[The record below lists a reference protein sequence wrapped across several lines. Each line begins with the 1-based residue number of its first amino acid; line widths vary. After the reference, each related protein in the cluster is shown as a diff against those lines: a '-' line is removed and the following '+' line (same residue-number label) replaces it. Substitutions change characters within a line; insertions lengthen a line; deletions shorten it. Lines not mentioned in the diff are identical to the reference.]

1 MAYRI
6 ELTQASQRITAAT
19 IDNSCTP
26 RDRSLDKYT
35 GVTTNNDWADIVNGD
50 STPGDTNLVLVI
62 NANNTTSSREGYG
75 EIMYNINGTEC
86 KTILHL
92 VQAGQAGCSCNSIT
106 SFPDVS
112 TIEIPATSPY
122 SYTLSPYAESC
133 NMYIQNNNDWLTVT
147 KNSSNIVFTAT
158 GAATAYRSGF
168 VYIQTEQGGSVCK
181 TLFIEQYPDDCTITF
196 KMEEYH
202 PSYLVPDVLFNS
214 CDGSVG
220 GAFVVYNKSTHTT
233 EVQECCSPDDNQ
245 EIEHALRYEPYP
257 ATPNTG
263 VDDVVY
269 EYEYDGYS
277 YNASHYEGVYIQ
289 APCENP
295 SSVCVRLGGYDS
307 GYPDYDVNHHTWV
320 EITDGST
327 KEYRSLTIEAL
338 IRTWNG
344 SPDTYT
350 QEWVRVT
357 AFHEYILHIVGS
369 GDSAFQVG
377 DQVISF
383 RCGTVQ
389 GPNGTIPVDMS
400 CSRGC
405 E

>member
-50 STPGDTNLVLVI
+50 STPGDTALVLVI
-62 NANNTTSSREGYG
+62 NANTSTSSREGYG

-92 VQAGQAGCSCNSIT
+92 VQAGQAGCTCNSIT

-202 PSYLVPDVLFNS
+202 PNYIDPDFMVNS
-214 CDGSVG
+214 CDGGVG
-220 GAFVVYNKSTHTT
+220 GQFIVYAKSDHTT
-233 EVQECCSPDDNQ
+233 ILQPTEED
-245 EIEHALRYEPYP
+245 IEHALRYLPD
-257 ATPNTG
+257 ASPNMTE
-263 VDDVVY
+263 DDKVY
-269 EYEYDGYS
+269 EYEYDGTDWDAS
-277 YNASHYEGVYIQ
+277 YYGGNYIQ

-320 EITDGST
+320 EITNGSS

-344 SPDTYT
+344 SPNTYT
-350 QEWVRVT
+350 EEWVTVT

-383 RCGTVQ
+383 RCGTVH

-400 CSRGC
+400 CSSGC